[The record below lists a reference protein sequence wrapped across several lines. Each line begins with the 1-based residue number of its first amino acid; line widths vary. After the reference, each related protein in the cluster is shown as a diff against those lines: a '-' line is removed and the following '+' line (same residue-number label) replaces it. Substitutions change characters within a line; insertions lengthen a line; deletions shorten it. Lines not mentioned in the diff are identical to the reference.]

1 MKYYF
6 NSEIPERKAISK
18 KLSKYVATFN
28 YIDKTLIVLS
38 VTSPGISI
46 SSFTSVIGFPIGIAS
61 ASFSFVFSLVTEIK
75 KKIKK
80 IRRNKKK
87 KHDEIMLAKS
97 KLNRTENLISQ
108 ALTDLEIVHEEF
120 KTIVDENQIKI
131 IKIKDKSN
139 KKEGKK
145 IKIKKV

>member
-1 MKYYF
+1 M
-6 NSEIPERKAISK
+6 
-18 KLSKYVATFN
+18 
-28 YIDKTLIVLS
+28 
-38 VTSPGISI
+38 
-46 SSFTSVIGFPIGIAS
+46 
-61 ASFSFVFSLVTEIK
+61 FSLVTEIK
-75 KKIKK
+75 KRIKK

-108 ALTDLEIVHEEF
+108 ALIDLEIGHEEF

-145 IKIKKV
+145 LK

>member
-1 MKYYF
+1 
-6 NSEIPERKAISK
+6 
-18 KLSKYVATFN
+18 
-28 YIDKTLIVLS
+28 
-38 VTSPGISI
+38 
-46 SSFTSVIGFPIGIAS
+46 
-61 ASFSFVFSLVTEIK
+61 
-75 KKIKK
+75 
-80 IRRNKKK
+80 
-87 KHDEIMLAKS
+87 MLAKS

-108 ALTDLEIVHEEF
+108 ALIDLEIGHEEF